1 MLTLPDAILPVL
13 HPFATLFRN
22 PTWLK
27 AQILLVGAILAPG
40 QRTVAAALRVMGRS
54 DHLDYARYHEVLNR
68 AVWSPRQAARILLML
83 LLQHLDQGDG
93 PLVFGIDETLERRRG
108 PKIKSLGIYRDAV
121 RSSRQQLVKAS
132 GLRWISLMWLGHVP
146 WAGRYWALPFL
157 TVLAPSERYYRQ
169 RGRRHKKLTDWARQM
184 ILQLRR
190 WLPHRSLVLVGDSSY
205 AVLDL
210 LHCCQSLAQPV
221 TLIAR
226 LRLDAALYEPAPP
239 RQPGQNG
246 RPPLKGRRL
255 PALKTL
261 LDLPTVSWATV
272 SAAWYDGTTRTLGL
286 TSQTAVW
293 YRSGKPP
300 VPLRWVLVRDP
311 QGEFTPQALLCTDPS
326 ADPTQI
332 LEWFVLRWQL
342 EVTFQEV
349 RAHLG
354 VETQRQWSDLAI
366 LLVPWRPTPI
376 LMGLFSW
383 TTLAALCCG
392 NNDPRPIAQRLGT
405 PSRRRPSWMP
415 SPWCAATCGWR
426 PRVFHCP
433 PPTLIYGKSRPLCT
447 TDLSIPL
454 LTRLEMCKAQLRFP
468 GSHKD
473 REQGRHPKA
482 RPPFPRPRRRPHARL
497 LRACLQSLQ
506 D

>member
-13 HPFATLFRN
+13 HPFATLFRS

-40 QRTVAAALRVMGRS
+40 QRTVAAALRVMGLS
-54 DHLDYARYHEVLNR
+54 DDRNYARYHQVLNR
-68 AVWSPRQAARILLML
+68 AVWSPRQAAGILLVL

-93 PLVFGIDETLERRRG
+93 PLIFGIDETLERRRG

-121 RSSRQQLVKAS
+121 RSSPVS
-132 GLRWISLMWLGHVP
+132 GGQGQRPALDLPDVAGQVP

-157 TVLAPSERYYRQ
+157 TVLAPSARYHRQ

-190 WLPHRSLVLVGDSSY
+190 WLPQRPLVLVGDGGY
-205 AVLDL
+205 A
-210 LHCCQSLAQPV
+210 V

-239 RQPGQNG
+239 RQPGRNG

-255 PALKTL
+255 PALNT
-261 LDLPTVSWATV
+261 D
-272 SAAWYDGTTRTLGL
+272 AAAPEITRDHPGQSGYNGATRTVEL

-311 QGEFTPQALLCTDPS
+311 QGEFATQALLCTDLAVEP
-326 ADPTQI
+326 AQI

-354 VETQRQWSDLAI
+354 VETQRQWSDHAI
-366 LLVPWRPTPI
+366 ARTTPI

-383 TTLAALCCG
+383 TTLAAHLMQEQ
-392 NNDPRPIAQRLGT
+392 RPMSHRTAA
-405 PSRRRPSWMP
+405 WYAKP
-415 SPWCAATCGWR
+415 SPTFVDAIALVRRHLWLASEGFSLSDAEPDIWKVPAALY
-426 PRVFHCP
+426 H
-433 PPTLIYGKSRPLCT
+433 
-447 TDLSIPL
+447 
-454 LTRLEMCKAQLRFP
+454 RLV
-468 GSHKD
+468 D
-473 REQGRHPKA
+473 
-482 RPPFPRPRRRPHARL
+482 
-497 LRACLQSLQ
+497 SLAYAA
-506 D
+506 